1 MCAVACI
8 NASSSVQ
15 GAGAVVKLRHLAN
28 ETEAL
33 LGVGTP
39 VALLALSERG
49 GQERSAVGRAGG
61 RVAAQSAPGPRPL
74 HAAAALS
81 AAEAAALLH

>member
-1 MCAVACI
+1 MRAVACI
-8 NASSSVQ
+8 NASSPVQ

-33 LGVGTP
+33 LTP
-39 VALLALSERG
+39 VDLLALSERG
-49 GQERSAVGRAGG
+49 GQERFAVGRAGG
-61 RVAAQSAPGPRPL
+61 RVAAQSAPGPRTL

-81 AAEAAALLH
+81 AEDEGH